1 MTRGVVL
8 LNENNYHKAVRRILT
23 CLFVG
28 SALLSVVSCSGSD
41 DAVDGTR
48 IVVTHAVLGSV
59 VGELVG
65 DAADVLVLVP
75 NGTDPHEWE
84 PSAKD
89 IERLNDADLVVANG
103 LGLEANLDEAL
114 REAEDAGVPVF
125 HATDHIEVRSGD
137 DHEDDREDGDDHD
150 HAAGDPHFWTDPLAM
165 AMVVDALV
173 TELASIGVGGLDG
186 DAVEADLTDL
196 DAEVRSLLAPV
207 TERRLVTGHESLGY
221 FADRYDFELVG
232 AVIPSL
238 STNADVT
245 AADLSELK
253 RAIVATGVTTVF
265 TELGTPDDVARAIA
279 DETGARVVEISTH
292 LVPEDGTYRSFI
304 LRLTSTIADA
314 LSP

>member
-1 MTRGVVL
+1 M
-8 LNENNYHKAVRRILT
+8 RRILA

-28 SALLSVVSCSGSD
+28 SALLSVVSCGGGD
-41 DAVDGTR
+41 DAADGSR
-48 IVVTHAVLGSV
+48 ILVTHAVLGSV
-59 VGELVG
+59 VSELVG
-65 DAADVLVLVP
+65 DAANVIVLVP

-103 LGLEANLDEAL
+103 LGLEANLDEVL

-125 HATDHIEVRSGD
+125 RATDHIEVRSGD
-137 DHEDDREDGDDHD
+137 DHEDDHEDEADHD

-173 TELASIGVGGLDG
+173 TELESIGVDGIDG

-292 LVPEDGTYRSFI
+292 LIPEEGTYRSFI
-304 LRLTSTIADA
+304 LRLTSTIAGA
-314 LSP
+314 LTP